1 MGHIHA
7 LICFHPISFISYY
20 GVSLAYCQSKAV
32 FVEEGEDAE
41 VVVVVV
47 VVVKEVVV
55 VVVEVEEKEGN
66 DEDVY
71 CFKTMSDFLYF
82 ILSTSIHMKM

>member
-1 MGHIHA
+1 M
-7 LICFHPISFISYY
+7 
-20 GVSLAYCQSKAV
+20 
-32 FVEEGEDAE
+32 
-41 VVVVVV
+41 V
-47 VVVKEVVV
+47 VVVKEVVVVV

-71 CFKTMSDFLYF
+71 CFKTISDFLYF